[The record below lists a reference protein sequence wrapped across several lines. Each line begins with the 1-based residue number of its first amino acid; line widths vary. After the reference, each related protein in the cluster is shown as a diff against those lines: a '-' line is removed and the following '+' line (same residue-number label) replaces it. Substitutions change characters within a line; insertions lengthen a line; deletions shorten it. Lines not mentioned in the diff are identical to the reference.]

1 VPVFVHLTRH
11 DNVAAIRRGGIAPG
25 KLTRQVYAMPV
36 TRNFQISHQWLR
48 ELRGGA
54 GGTMVAVYFRVP
66 DDEAVEIGHYGSPR
80 QRMTAAQAVAIMLAA
95 ETVDPTAAR
104 AADDRSRAVKAGKRL
119 PSSPEGFEV
128 LLSRRIQP
136 SEILRVKAPP
146 QVVGWRRRP
155 GSNGAP
161 PCLCICCERG
171 RPGVGKLLRSVEEAE
186 AKGRPVKATVF
197 GRDERSFARVER
209 LKAARTKD

>member
-1 VPVFVHLTRH
+1 MPVLVHLTRH
-11 DNVAAIRRGGIAPG
+11 DNLPAIRRSGIAPG
-25 KLTRQVYAMPV
+25 KQTKRVYAMPV

-66 DDEAVEIGHYGSPR
+66 DDEPVEIGHFGSAR
-80 QRMTAAQAVAIMLAA
+80 QGMSAAQAVAVMLTA

-104 AADDRSRAVKAGKRL
+104 AADDRSRAVKAGRRL

-136 SEILRVKAPP
+136 SEILRVKVPP
-146 QVVGWRRRP
+146 QVVGWRHRP
-155 GSNGAP
+155 GANGAS
-161 PCLCICCERG
+161 PCFCICCERG
-171 RPGVGKLLRSVEEAE
+171 RPGVGKLLRAVEEAE
-186 AKGRPVKATVF
+186 ARGRPIKATVF
-197 GRDERSFARVER
+197 GRDERSFARMER
-209 LKAARTKD
+209 LKAPRKND